1 MNKAKF
7 NLIGHKTY
15 TTRFKDP
22 GNHGNQTWIFNVH
35 HFGIVNSMNL
45 RLTIVFIIF

>member
-1 MNKAKF
+1 MNKSKF

-22 GNHGNQTWIFNVH
+22 E
-35 HFGIVNSMNL
+35 IVMEIRHEFL
-45 RLTIVFIIF
+45 MYIITEL